1 MLKLKNVC
9 MKNKINQCM
18 RLVCV
23 MLMVMLCQDMLA
35 QGKAVSGTVTDGGEP
50 LVGVTVAVKGNSRQ
64 GTVTDLDGHYT
75 LQGVNAGTILVFS
88 YVGYDTAE
96 RMVGEKSTIDIVL
109 KQSAENLNEV
119 VVVGY
124 GTMKK
129 SDLTGSVSQLKAENF
144 KAGNELSAQQLMQG
158 AFAGVNVQQNSGKP
172 GGSSTIRVRGGTSV
186 NASND
191 PLYVI
196 DGVPIDASAGNGQA
210 NISTYNNDY
219 FDQEAANP
227 LSMLNPNDIESIDV
241 LKDASATAIYGS
253 RGANGVIMITTR
265 KGKAG
270 VQQLN
275 YGYSLGFSNAAK
287 TLDMLSGDEYRQAAQ
302 SLGLNFTDG
311 GENHNWQKEAMR
323 TAWQQ
328 SHYLS
333 FMSGGEYTNY
343 RASLNYSDQDG
354 LLRGSGQENYSG
366 RVNINHSALD
376 GKLKLVLNM
385 NYGETHSSQAPT
397 SSTVG
402 SEMGSSML
410 YEMYVF
416 NPTLPVYNS
425 QGDYNDVAPYR
436 VQPLSFEDEIL
447 DKRVNRRFI
456 GNLKAD
462 WNFYKP
468 LTLEVNMGYTHN
480 SQDRN
485 AYISK
490 SNLLGNSNGGRVT
503 MQRLKDY
510 SKLLE
515 VVLKYDQRFGLHT
528 INAMAGYSYQYF
540 WNEGLSTAAY
550 GFLTDDFKWYNISA
564 AKTIESQTSYTESN
578 KLISFYGRVNYN
590 YADRY
595 LFTATLRRDG
605 SSRFGADHKWGTFPS
620 FAGSWRISQEPFFKS
635 KTVSNLKLRAS
646 WGLTGNQEIGNYNA
660 ISTLGAYSWGYIF
673 GGTKQTVVLPQQYA
687 NPDLKWE
694 STSQTDL
701 GIDFG
706 FFDNRVHGSIDW
718 YYKKT
723 KDLLLTVAVPSP
735 SLITTQLANVGA
747 VRNTG
752 VELELGVDII
762 RSKNWSWD
770 ATLNFASNSNKLTS
784 LSNDK
789 WSGDEVLWAPC
800 NGQGL
805 SGQYSQLIMVGQ
817 PLGTFYGKRF
827 TGVDANGM
835 ETYAN
840 DGKSEIIGSA
850 QPDFTYGLATQ
861 VRYKSW
867 SLALNFR
874 GSQGNDVYNNTAN
887 NFYYLN
893 SLPGRNVLK
902 SALTSGISVQQAKTY
917 SSQFIEDGSFF
928 RLDNLT
934 LAYDFALP
942 VVKVSRARAYLT
954 AQNLFCITGYSGLDP
969 EVNTDTSGKG
979 SSVLG
984 VDYLSYPRS
993 RTFIFGIN
1001 VTF

>member
-1 MLKLKNVC
+1 
-9 MKNKINQCM
+9 MKNKANQCL
-18 RLVCV
+18 RILCLV
-23 MLMVMLCQDMLA
+23 LMVFVA
-35 QGKAVSGTVTDGGEP
+35 QTIWAQERTVTGHVSDGSDPLIGVTVVVKGNTKMGTVTD
-50 LVGVTVAVKGNSRQ
+50 VDGN
-64 GTVTDLDGHYT
+64 YT
-75 LQGVNAGTILVFS
+75 IDVSSPGTILVFS
-88 YVGYDTAE
+88 YVGYETVE
-96 RMVGEKSTIDIVL
+96 KMVGNSSTIDVQM
-109 KQSAENLNEV
+109 KTESQNLNEV

-129 SDLTGSVSQLKAENF
+129 SDLTGSVSQLKSENF
-144 KAGNELSAQQLMQG
+144 KTGSDLSAQQLMQG
-158 AFAGVNVQQNSGKP
+158 AFAGVNVAQNSGKP
-172 GGSSTIRVRGGTSV
+172 GGAATIRVRGGTSV

-196 DGVPIDASAGNGQA
+196 DGVPIDATAGANLA

-253 RGANGVIMITTR
+253 RGANGVIMITTK

-275 YGYSLGFSNAAK
+275 YGYSIGFSNAAK
-287 TLDMLSGDEYRQAAQ
+287 KLDMLDGDQYREACKT
-302 SLGLNFTDG
+302 LGVALNDG
-311 GENHNWQKEAMR
+311 GENHDWQKEAMR
-323 TAWQQ
+323 TAMQQ

-354 LLRGSGQENYSG
+354 LLRGSWQQNYSG
-366 RVNINHSALD
+366 RVNINHTALN
-376 GKLKLVLNM
+376 GKLKFVLNM
-385 NYGETHSSQAPT
+385 NYGETHANQAPV

-416 NPTLPVYNS
+416 NPTLPVYTS
-425 QGDYNDVAPYR
+425 TGDYNDVAPYR
-436 VQPLSFEDEIL
+436 VQPMSFAGELL
-447 DKRVNRRFI
+447 DKRVNKRFI

-468 LTLEVNMGYTHN
+468 LTLELNLGYTN
-480 SQDRN
+480 NTQDRN

-503 MQRLKDY
+503 VQRLKDY
-510 SKLLE
+510 SKLMEL
-515 VVLKYDQRFGLHT
+515 VLKFNQQFGLHG
-528 INAMAGYSYQYF
+528 IDAMVGYSNQYF

-550 GFLTDDFKWYNISA
+550 GFLTDEFKWYNIGA
-564 AKTIESQTSYTESN
+564 AQTIENQTSYTESN

-595 LFTATLRRDG
+595 LFTATLRHDG

-620 FAGSWRISQEPFFKS
+620 FAASWRISQEPFFKS
-635 KTVSNLKLRAS
+635 EAISNLKLRAS

-660 ISTLGAYSWGYIF
+660 ISTLGAQSWGYIF
-673 GGTKQTVVLPQQYA
+673 GGNKQTVVLPQQYA

-694 STSQTDL
+694 STSQTDIGL
-701 GIDFG
+701 DFG
-706 FFDNRVHGSIDW
+706 FLNNRIRGSIDW

-723 KDLLLTVAVPSP
+723 KDLLLSVAVPSP

-752 VELELGVDII
+752 LEMELGFDII
-762 RSKNWSWD
+762 RTKDWSWD
-770 ATLNFASNSNKLTS
+770 ATLNFATNSNKLTS

-789 WSGDEVLWAPC
+789 WSGDELLWAPC

-805 SGQYSQLIMVGQ
+805 SGQYSQLIMVGE

-827 TGVDANGM
+827 TGLDADGK

-840 DGKSEIIGSA
+840 DGKPEIIGCA
-850 QPDFTYGLATQ
+850 QPDFTYGLATN
-861 VRYKSW
+861 VHYKNW

-887 NFYYLN
+887 NFMYLN
-893 SLPGRNVLK
+893 SLPGRNVLV
-902 SALTSGISVQQAKTY
+902 AATTSGISPSQAKTY

-934 LAYDFALP
+934 LGYDFSLP
-942 VVKVSRARAYLT
+942 AVKITHARAYFT
-954 AQNLFCITGYSGLDP
+954 AQNLFCITGYDGLDP
-969 EVNTDTSGKG
+969 EVNTDTSGNG
-979 SSVLG
+979 MSVLG

-1001 VTF
+1001 ITF

>member
-64 GTVTDLDGHYT
+64 GAVTDLDGHYT

-241 LKDASATAIYGS
+241 LQDASATAIYGS

-287 TLDMLSGDEYRQAAQ
+287 TLDMLSGDEYRQACQ

-323 TAWQQ
+323 TALQQ

-425 QGDYNDVAPYR
+425 EGDYNDVAPYR

-503 MQRLKDY
+503 VQRLKDY

-515 VVLKYDQRFGLHT
+515 VVLKYDQKFGLHT

-578 KLISFYGRVNYN
+578 KLISFYGRVNYI

-701 GIDFG
+701 GLDFG
-706 FFDNRVHGSIDW
+706 IFDNRVHGSIDW

-762 RSKNWSWD
+762 RSKDWSWD

-827 TGVDANGM
+827 TGLDANGM